1 MITSSL
7 NTVNRLITMDRNK
20 LLSIVDEDSRSD
32 VDRIGSISDAP
43 FAKEVGIKTVLVS
56 RERTVAEML
65 VRPGI
70 LNSLGVVHGAA
81 TYALIDHA
89 FGVASNVSR
98 DSVGQCVNV
107 HYYRTVKDGLLRAE
121 AVLINES
128 NSISNYDVKVYSGDD
143 LIASAVCTG
152 FKIKVRK

>member
-1 MITSSL
+1 
-7 NTVNRLITMDRNK
+7 MDQNE
-20 LLSIVDEDSRSD
+20 LLSIVDEDGWSA
-32 VDRIGSISDAP
+32 VDRIRSMSDAP
-43 FAKEVGIKTVLVS
+43 FAKEVGITTVLVS
-56 RERTVAEML
+56 KERTVAEML

-81 TYALIDHA
+81 TYALIDHT
-89 FGVASNVSR
+89 FGVASNIGR

-128 NSISNYDVKVYSGDD
+128 RSISNYDVKVYNKDE
-143 LIASAVCTG
+143 LVASAVCTG
-152 FKIKVRK
+152 FKIKVRE

>member
-1 MITSSL
+1 
-7 NTVNRLITMDRNK
+7 MDQNK
-20 LLSIVDEDSRSD
+20 LLSIIDEDCRCS
-32 VDRIGSISDAP
+32 VDRIRSMSDAP

-56 RERTVAEML
+56 KNRTVAEML

-70 LNSLGVVHGAA
+70 LNGLGVVHGAA

-89 FGVASNVSR
+89 FGVASNINR

-107 HYYRTVKDGLLRAE
+107 HYYRTVKEGVLRAE
-121 AVLINES
+121 AILINES
-128 NSISNYDVKVYSGDD
+128 NSISNYDVKVYNADN
-143 LIASAVCTG
+143 LVASAVCTG